1 MATDAYLHA
10 CTRADIGA
18 GWRLDLV
25 CPDRAKSRRGS
36 ESFTHP
42 GDRILF
48 YGHMSHALVVTMKRS
63 ELISRFLIVTGI
75 LLAVGAPLFLWTRT
89 PLIHARMAEDGGWNP
104 DVIQAEV
111 GKPLHLKIT
120 SDDVVHGFAVGQT
133 EMQSVDIHPG
143 KVTAIT
149 LNFDKPGIY
158 TFYCTRW
165 CGLNHWWMRGTIE
178 VSGSP
183 SAPEPAAVPLYVS
196 LDLDLDDPHD
206 APIIPSTQPSADNG
220 QQLVFELPFDI
231 TTDYYYSNSPYQVFN
246 DLSTTFLTES
256 QRWDVVAFI
265 WQSNTSSESLANGK
279 QLYAQNCAA
288 CHGEN
293 GAGDGVFA
301 DDLAIAGESSMQS
314 MEGAMDMMM
323 QTPVDFTDP
332 RRMLGASPALLQG
345 KILRGGMGTGM
356 PMWGSIFTE
365 EQIWDLIAYIYSFQF
380 EYQK

>member
-1 MATDAYLHA
+1 
-10 CTRADIGA
+10 
-18 GWRLDLV
+18 
-25 CPDRAKSRRGS
+25 
-36 ESFTHP
+36 
-42 GDRILF
+42 
-48 YGHMSHALVVTMKRS
+48 MKRS
-63 ELISRFLIVTGI
+63 ELISRFLIVAGI
-75 LLAVGAPLFLWTRT
+75 LLAVGAPLFLWART

-104 DVIQAEV
+104 DVIQAEA

-120 SDDVVHGFAVGQT
+120 SDDVVHGFAVGQMD
-133 EMQSVDIHPG
+133 MQSVDILPG
-143 KVTAIT
+143 KVADIT

-158 TFYCTRW
+158 TYFCTRW
-165 CGLNHWWMRGTIE
+165 CGLNHWRMRGTIE
-178 VSGSP
+178 VSGS
-183 SAPEPAAVPLYVS
+183 SSDPEPATVPLYVS
-196 LDLDLDDPHD
+196 LNLDLDAPHEV
-206 APIIPSTQPSADNG
+206 PIIPSTQPSTDNG
-220 QQLVFELPFDI
+220 QRLVVELPFDFSA
-231 TTDYYYSNSPYQVFN
+231 DYYRSHSPYQAFN
-246 DLSTTFLTES
+246 DLSATSLTES
-256 QRWDVVAFI
+256 QRWDVVAYL
-265 WQSNTSSESLANGK
+265 WQSNTSPESLANGK

-356 PMWGSIFTE
+356 PMWGSLFTE

-380 EYQK
+380 EYQN